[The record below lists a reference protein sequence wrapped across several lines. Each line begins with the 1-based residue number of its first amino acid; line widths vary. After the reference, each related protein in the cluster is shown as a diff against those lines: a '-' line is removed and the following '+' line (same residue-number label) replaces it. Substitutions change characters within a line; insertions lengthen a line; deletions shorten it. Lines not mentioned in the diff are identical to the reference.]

1 MPTILNPIDRSN
13 WRDALQL
20 TVRADQQRFVAE
32 VVPVAAIVL
41 AKAYIRPG
49 GMIWLP
55 YAILVNAEMV
65 GMLAL
70 AYPPETHNPCWMY
83 HFFIDQA
90 HQGKGFGKAGLA
102 AFIQLVRSAHPSCE
116 EIRLTV
122 HPENE
127 RAQRL
132 YAQAGFQPTGDILH
146 NEPVYRLG
154 LV

>member
-1 MPTILNPIDRSN
+1 VPVDRNN

-20 TVRADQQRFVAE
+20 TVRADQQRFVAD

-49 GMIWLP
+49 ELAWLP
-55 YAILVNAEMV
+55 YAIFADAEMV
-65 GMLAL
+65 GLLAL
-70 AYPPETHNPCWMY
+70 VHPPETPNPCWLY
-83 HFFIDQA
+83 HFFIDRS

-116 EIRLTV
+116 EIHLTV
-122 HPENE
+122 HPKNA

-154 LV
+154 FV